1 MMLPKIASVTT
12 SVIDHPGRV
21 SLVIFLP
28 YCNYN
33 CIACHNREL
42 VEGKFEEVPLEE
54 LLWGLER
61 NSLIDMLIISGGEPT
76 IHGDSLLELIK
87 ILRIKRGD
95 LPIRVDTNGSLPKVM
110 KIIADYIDGF
120 ALDVKAP
127 PLRREMY
134 ERIIRREFDLESFM
148 GAVEIASGLP
158 YTIFRTVRYP
168 WLREEDIGEI
178 REFLSRYGGGKPHII
193 NPYFEPEH

>member
-76 IHGDSLLELIK
+76 IYGDSLLELIK

-148 GAVEIASGLP
+148 EAVEIASGLP

>member
-1 MMLPKIASVTT
+1 M
-12 SVIDHPGRV
+12 
-21 SLVIFLP
+21 
-28 YCNYN
+28 
-33 CIACHNREL
+33 
-42 VEGKFEEVPLEE
+42 
-54 LLWGLER
+54 
-61 NSLIDMLIISGGEPT
+61 IDMLIISGGEPT

-87 ILRIKRGD
+87 ILRIRRGD

-148 GAVEIASGLP
+148 EAVEIASGLP